1 MITATQIRGSEI
13 AAALEKVATAVA
25 DAAAVVADL
34 KVALTRDLQ
43 PFGIAGTSEIAGT
56 VAISRRR
63 GGNAPGPAASYVDFE
78 PALGFA
84 DWRCEVLSLLE
95 AR

>member
-1 MITATQIRGSEI
+1 MITATQTRGSEI

-34 KVALTRDLQ
+34 NVALTHDRR
-43 PFGIAGTSEIAGT
+43 TSEMARTNEIAGT
-56 VAISRRR
+56 GAISRRR
-63 GGNAPGPAASYVDFE
+63 GGNLPGPAASYVDFE

-95 AR
+95 AS